1 MTWCSSKYFSVDSRF
16 YFGNPLPGEASP
28 KLPRPFLIWEVWTVT
43 FSQKLPVGTGEV
55 TAKKSL
61 TRPSLLVFL
70 HAGLFLVKL
79 SQKKVH
85 WFWKKLWKNYHQWIQ
100 VPHYNLHQTIFAAH
114 GWKTQGLTML
124 VFPSHAASWRVASS
138 FTLTQGYVQNLQSGQ
153 AARWMVLV
161 KLPWHTITSP
171 YAACIS
177 ALHHRLGM
185 VSAPFSCQACNS
197 LFLSLFL
204 LAWVFI
210 QMLEIDG
217 AQCAEVSTDLGVVG
231 RDCLELPACDRWDS
245 VIDPCVPNMQCTVQS
260 HA

>member
-85 WFWKKLWKNYHQWIQ
+85 WFWKNYEKLSPMNSSTTLQPTPNNICCTWMKDPRPYNVGISLPCSIVKSSIVVYLDTRIRSKSS
-100 VPHYNLHQTIFAAH
+100 VRPGCALDGSCKTAVTHYYITI
-114 GWKTQGLTML
+114 
-124 VFPSHAASWRVASS
+124 
-138 FTLTQGYVQNLQSGQ
+138 
-153 AARWMVLV
+153 
-161 KLPWHTITSP
+161 
-171 YAACIS
+171 C
-177 ALHHRLGM
+177 GM
-185 VSAPFSCQACNS
+185 Y
-197 LFLSLFL
+197 
-204 LAWVFI
+204 
-210 QMLEIDG
+210 
-217 AQCAEVSTDLGVVG
+217 
-231 RDCLELPACDRWDS
+231 
-245 VIDPCVPNMQCTVQS
+245 
-260 HA
+260 